1 MKKLKK
7 EIRILLTLFV
17 VLNISAYFSCSN
29 DSQTLQNSNV
39 KTNINSETKTK
50 DEPKVEEDS
59 DKKDIKKK
67 DEIKNEEELK
77 IEEEIEEPVVEAPY
91 EIPDDR
97 PRKTLSSNELSG
109 LSDII
114 SSLTQDTVIKIT
126 GEIGDNELNQL
137 MTAIDNSNF
146 KIDLD
151 LTDSDTE
158 CFRFNFAPVS
168 NLRSISFPKT
178 MNLLDE
184 EGLKGCKDLKSIT
197 VDNNNPHYSDTNG
210 VLFNKQKI
218 HLICCPAGKTGLY
231 KIPNMTMYIN
241 NGAFYNSKELQS
253 VIVPA
258 TVENIGSKAFEGC
271 DKLKSL
277 IFEHESWKYQNT
289 EWIEKT
295 LSDPKENAKYFTTT
309 LSSYSWKKR

>member
-109 LSDII
+109 ISDII

-184 EGLKGCKDLKSIT
+184 EKKCHSINF
-197 VDNNNPHYSDTNG
+197 NN
-210 VLFNKQKI
+210 I
-218 HLICCPAGKTGLY
+218 HGKKFLSMYGKT
-231 KIPNMTMYIN
+231 N
-241 NGAFYNSKELQS
+241 
-253 VIVPA
+253 IV
-258 TVENIGSKAFEGC
+258 
-271 DKLKSL
+271 L
-277 IFEHESWKYQNT
+277 
-289 EWIEKT
+289 
-295 LSDPKENAKYFTTT
+295 
-309 LSSYSWKKR
+309 